1 MRDSGT
7 YTSTKA
13 MANIKS
19 AIKRAKQ
26 NKKRNELKSAQRS
39 SARTAIKKV
48 ESAVASADKDTAKK
62 AFHTAEKSLDSM
74 VTKGVIHK
82 NKVARTKSRLSQK
95 IKSL

>member
-26 NKKRNELKSAQRS
+26 NKKRNELKSAQ
-39 SARTAIKKV
+39 
-48 ESAVASADKDTAKK
+48 
-62 AFHTAEKSLDSM
+62 
-74 VTKGVIHK
+74 
-82 NKVARTKSRLSQK
+82 
-95 IKSL
+95 